1 MIETPIETL
10 LVVTHVSAGFTALVV
25 APVAMLTRKG
35 GAAHRRWGRVYFW
48 AMAVVFVT
56 ALALLAFRPNVF
68 LFFISVLSFYGAFSG
83 VRSLRRKNPAKGQG
97 ATRLDYAAAGA
108 ATLAGGSFIVWG
120 LLPLTGLVT
129 GELPTAFSV
138 LGVAFGVALGRDA
151 LSDLKHF
158 RRPDPDPRWWWTYHL
173 ERMVGSYL
181 AAVTAFL
188 VQNVGPLLPEALAWT
203 VWVAPGVLGGFGIG
217 YWIRY
222 YRKKFSAR
230 ASGAGAVLTQN

>member
-1 MIETPIETL
+1 METPVETL

-35 GAAHRRWGRVYFW
+35 SGVHKRWGRIYFW
-48 AMAVVFVT
+48 AMAVIFVT
-56 ALALLAFRPNVF
+56 ALALLLFRPNVF

-83 VRSLRRKNPAKGQG
+83 VRSLGRKNPVKGQRATWPDWVG
-97 ATRLDYAAAGA
+97 AGLGA
-108 ATLAGGSFIVWG
+108 LAGGSFIVWG
-120 LLPLTGLVT
+120 LLPFAGIAVSDV
-129 GELPTAFSV
+129 PAAFSV
-138 LGVAFGVALGRDA
+138 LAIVFGIALGRDA
-151 LSDLKHF
+151 LRDLKSF
-158 RRPDPDPRWWWTYHL
+158 RRPDPNPLWWWTYHL

-181 AAVTAFL
+181 AAVTAFM

-203 VWVAPGVLGGFGIG
+203 VWVAPGVLGGVGIG

-230 ASGAGAVLTQN
+230 ASGAGTVSP

>member
-1 MIETPIETL
+1 METPVETL

-35 GAAHRRWGRVYFW
+35 SGVHKRWGRVYFW
-48 AMAVVFVT
+48 AMAAIFVT
-56 ALALLAFRPNVF
+56 ALALLLFRPNVF

-83 VRSLRRKNPAKGQG
+83 VRSLRRKHPVKGPRATWPDWVGGGLG
-97 ATRLDYAAAGA
+97 A
-108 ATLAGGSFIVWG
+108 LAGGSFIVWG
-120 LLPLTGLVT
+120 LLPFAGV
-129 GELPTAFSV
+129 PVSDVPAAFSV
-138 LGVAFGVALGRDA
+138 LGVVFGVALGRDA
-151 LSDLKHF
+151 LSDLKRF
-158 RRPDPDPRWWWTYHL
+158 RRPDPDPMWWWTYHL

-203 VWVAPGVLGGFGIG
+203 VWVAPGVLGGVGIG

-222 YRKKFSAR
+222 YRKKFAAR
-230 ASGAGAVLTQN
+230 GVLTPT

>member
-1 MIETPIETL
+1 METPVETL

-35 GAAHRRWGRVYFW
+35 SGVHKRWGRVYFW
-48 AMAVVFVT
+48 AMAVIFVT
-56 ALALLAFRPNVF
+56 ALALLLFRPNVF

-83 VRSLRRKNPAKGQG
+83 VRSLGRKNPAKGQG
-97 ATRLDYAAAGA
+97 PKRLDYAAAGA

-129 GELPTAFSV
+129 NEFPAAFSA
-138 LGVAFGVALGRDA
+138 LGIVFGVALGRDA
-151 LSDLKHF
+151 LADLRSF

-188 VQNVGPLLPEALAWT
+188 VQNVGPLVPDAF
-203 VWVAPGVLGGFGIG
+203 VWAVWAAPGVLGGFGIG
-217 YWIRY
+217 YWIRH
-222 YRKKFSAR
+222 YRKKFAVRREQTR
-230 ASGAGAVLTQN
+230 AGIGTL